1 VQRNIFAEPD
11 DAAQCG
17 EENNE
22 ISVTTLG
29 FIWEGTLCHG
39 RSLLVDNSKPKPGI
53 EAFDAVLDVHDG
65 GPLRLAVDLN
75 NMHLLNEVIGAVI

>member
-1 VQRNIFAEPD
+1 MSRKKLSRRQFETSA
-11 DAAQCG
+11 
-17 EENNE
+17 
-22 ISVTTLG
+22 
-29 FIWEGTLCHG
+29 
-39 RSLLVDNSKPKPGI
+39 GI